1 MTFEPRLPTTSDQYP
16 PQGDQSRLSP
26 QPLPPGSR
34 LGEFQ
39 VNRLLATTDSGYT
52 YSSNNGSHLVQEF
65 FPKQLAVRDSD
76 GVSLLLWDESVN
88 EDYEQSL
95 KDFLLLARVLSQIDH
110 PGRVAHYGEQGDS
123 AYYAVK
129 FRPLASMRDLLKP
142 QKPLPEDALKSML
155 YSALTYLDAVH
166 TAGLLHLEISP
177 DNIFISEN
185 EQLMICGFNTDRFHY
200 PPPDESALVDYRSP
214 ELSTA
219 RGQIGCWTDFYAL
232 GALLYEAATRTA
244 PITSSE
250 RIDTL
255 DNGLPDPYVPAVE
268 AGHGYFSGQFL
279 ETVDWLLSLR
289 TIERPQN
296 TEVILRRLDPDA
308 RVSSEDD
315 EELTDSLFIGTPASD
330 DLDTPTSIT
339 EPGRPEPSQVPS
351 TGTENDPSKADSIE
365 PTDRDRERKENSQP
379 AEPKT
384 HRGASAIA
392 LAALKSTSRRE
403 NRAPQ
408 PTIFSATKPKHANL
422 TTTFERQETDGEFL
436 SAPELVPEMDSP
448 VPAGDPGSL
457 ATSLESLDID
467 PSSSIPV
474 GVTTELESAGN
485 ILLENESRT
494 TQALPPRF
502 DNRSS
507 RQGLRAFGW
516 IITAVAILVLAYWFL
531 QPERSTVSPSAEP
544 ARIEIIGSGGARNTA
559 AGKDRST
566 KPEGDDGQP
575 SSVVNAATELSRATD
590 QERARKY
597 RELTRL
603 ATLTDPHL
611 AAARKHLEAGQLLEP
626 AGNNAYAEYVEVLS
640 LDPDNPEAVRG
651 IQDIVAQAISTVQ
664 RSVNKGDLAS
674 ARENLATLAMIEQA
688 SEPVTEVQRQIEQ
701 IEQQRLAQEQERA
714 RAEQAVKAARL
725 EQERE
730 RRQKIEQ
737 LLAKASNAFDNNQRV
752 EPPGDNALTLYRAA
766 LDLNPDNQR
775 ARNGIKSISEH
786 YLRQAQ
792 RELAAGQLGVAGQS
806 LRIAAAIEPG
816 NQTVFKLQQQ
826 LERRQHLAAEERRLQ
841 VEAAARKADADRL
854 AAEQDLLNLQSG
866 MAAYYDG
873 AYREAYRFL
882 RPLAERGYPRA
893 QVRVARMLHSARG
906 TKRDEDEA
914 LRFFAL
920 ALSPVQLA
928 ASEGKAWA
936 QSDLGDYFVDGYV
949 IDSDYKNAAYW
960 YRRAADQGYAP
971 AQTNLGWLYM
981 NGHGV
986 NPDREVAIR
995 WFKRA
1000 AKQGNSAALD
1010 NLRVLGEPQPDSG

>member
-1 MTFEPRLPTTSDQYP
+1 MTFEPRLPTTSDQHP
-16 PQGDQSRLSP
+16 PQGDQSTLSP

-65 FPKQLAVRDSD
+65 FPKQLAVRDNDS
-76 GVSLLLWDESVN
+76 VSLLLWDESVN

-110 PGRVAHYGEQGDS
+110 PGRVAHYGEEGDS

-166 TAGLLHLEISP
+166 AAGLLHLEISP
-177 DNIFISEN
+177 DNIFISDN
-185 EQLMICGFNTDRFHY
+185 EQLVICGFNTDRFHY
-200 PPPDESALVDYRSP
+200 PPPDESAPVDYRSP

-232 GALLYEAATRTA
+232 GAVLYEAASCAA

-250 RIDTL
+250 RIDAL

-296 TEVILRRLDPDA
+296 TEVILRQLDPDA
-308 RVSSEDD
+308 RVSTEDD
-315 EELTDSLFIGTPASD
+315 EELTDSLFIGAPASD
-330 DLDTPTSIT
+330 DLDAHTSLT
-339 EPGRPEPSQVPS
+339 KSDQPESSQVPP
-351 TGTENDPSKADSIE
+351 TGAENEPSKADSIAPAGHE
-365 PTDRDRERKENSQP
+365 PEHKGNGQLT
-379 AEPKT
+379 EPKT

-392 LAALKSTSRRE
+392 LAALKSTARQE

-422 TTTFERQETDGEFL
+422 TTTLEEQETDGELL
-436 SAPELVPEMDSP
+436 SAPELVPEMDSSA
-448 VPAGDPGSL
+448 PANDSDSL
-457 ATSLESLDID
+457 AMSLKSLNID

-474 GVTTELESAGN
+474 DVTTELENAGN
-485 ILLENESRT
+485 ILLENGSRPAQT
-494 TQALPPRF
+494 IPPRL

-507 RQGLRAFGW
+507 RQGLRAFSW

-531 QPERSTVSPSAEP
+531 QPERSTVSPTAEP
-544 ARIEIIGSGGARNTA
+544 ARIEIMESGSARNTA
-559 AGKDRST
+559 AGEGHNT
-566 KPEGDDGQP
+566 KPAGDDGQP
-575 SSVVNAATELSRATD
+575 PPVNAATELSRATD
-590 QERARKY
+590 QERAQKY

-611 AAARKHLEAGQLLEP
+611 AAARKLLEAGQLLEP
-626 AGNNAYAEYVEVLS
+626 AGNNAYAKYVEVLS
-640 LDPDNPEAVRG
+640 LDPDNPEAIRG
-651 IQDIVAQAISTVQ
+651 IQDIVTQAISTVQ
-664 RSVNKGDLAS
+664 RSVKKGDLAS
-674 ARENLATLAMIEQA
+674 AREDLATLAMVEQA
-688 SEPVTEVQRQIEQ
+688 SESVTEVQQQIEQ
-701 IEQQRLAQEQERA
+701 IEQQRLDQEQERA
-714 RAEQAVKAARL
+714 RAEQAAEAVRL

-737 LLAKASNAFDNNQRV
+737 LLAKASNAFENNQRV

-766 LDLNPDNQR
+766 LDLDSDNQR

-816 NQTVFKLQQQ
+816 NRTVFNLQQQ

-841 VEAAARKADADRL
+841 AEAAVRKADADRL

-866 MAAYYDG
+866 LAAYYDG
-873 AYREAYRFL
+873 AYNEAYRFL

-893 QVRVARMLHSARG
+893 QVRVARMLNSARG
-906 TKRDEDEA
+906 VKRDEDGA
-914 LRFFAL
+914 LRFFGL

-936 QSDLGDYFVDGYV
+936 QSDLGDYFVDGFV
-949 IDSDYKNAAYW
+949 IDPDYKKAAYW

-995 WFKRA
+995 WFRRA

-1010 NLRVLGEPQPDSG
+1010 NLRVLGESQPDSG